1 MSDGKSQALSRIESI
16 LDDASFVELQALVT
30 ARSTDFGESEQA
42 PSDGVVIGHGQ
53 IDGDLVFIYAQDPS
67 VKNGSI
73 GEMHAKKILSVY
85 DMARKVGAPVI
96 GLLDS
101 SSTPLIQFPE
111 TPRRSAI
118 RLLLSFRQSPQAL
131 SMITV
136 QRLRWRKL
144 SAA

>member
-73 GEMHAKKILSVY
+73 GEMHAGRCRHREK
-85 DMARKVGAPVI
+85 G
-96 GLLDS
+96 
-101 SSTPLIQFPE
+101 E
-111 TPRRSAI
+111 
-118 RLLLSFRQSPQAL
+118 
-131 SMITV
+131 
-136 QRLRWRKL
+136 
-144 SAA
+144 